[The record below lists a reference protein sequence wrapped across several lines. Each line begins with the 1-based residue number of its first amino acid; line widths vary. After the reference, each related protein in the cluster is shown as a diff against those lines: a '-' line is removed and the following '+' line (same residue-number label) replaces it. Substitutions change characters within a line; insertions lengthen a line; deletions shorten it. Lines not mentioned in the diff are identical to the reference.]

1 MIGYAGPM
9 KTEREKMVAGEL
21 YRPADA
27 ELVELRLRARR
38 LCREYNNTT
47 EMQPGR
53 RKSLLEELF
62 GKIGPRFEVE
72 PDFRCD
78 YGLNIFAEDGLYM
91 NFGCVILDVAP
102 VRIGRN
108 VMFAPGVHVYTATH
122 PLDPIERSS
131 GVEYAKAITIGND
144 VWLGGHA
151 TICPGVTIGDAAVIG
166 AGAVVTKDVPSRTIV
181 AGNPAK
187 PVRTI
192 P

>member
-1 MIGYAGPM
+1 M
-9 KTEREKMVAGEL
+9 KTEREKMVAGEM
-21 YRPADA
+21 YRPADT
-27 ELVELRLRARR
+27 ELAELRLRARR
-38 LCREYNNTT
+38 LCREYNGTT
-47 EMQPGR
+47 EMQVGR
-53 RKSLLEELF
+53 RKLLLEELF
-62 GKIGPRFEVE
+62 GKIGPRFEIE

-122 PLDPIERSS
+122 PIDPVERAS
-131 GVEYAKAITIGND
+131 GQEYAKAITIGND

-166 AGAVVTKDVPSRTIV
+166 AGAVVTKDVAARTIV

-187 PVRTI
+187 VVRTI